1 MSAQKANHKHT
12 NRLIHETSP
21 YLLQHAHNPVDWYP
35 WGEEALAKAKT
46 EDKPILLSIGY
57 SACHWCHVMER
68 ESFEN
73 EEIAALMNKNFVC
86 IKVDR
91 EERPDLDSLYMT
103 AVQAMTGHGGWPM
116 TVFLMPDG
124 SPFYGG
130 TYFPPT
136 DRMGMPGFGRVL
148 LAVADAYRNRRKD
161 IANNAAQ
168 LRDMLRSEPLAR
180 AGRETLTPALLEQ
193 AFHIQAQNFDPEYGG
208 FGSAPKFPQPMNLEF
223 LLRIWHR
230 LGWNQALAMAERTL
244 EKMARGGLYDQLGGG
259 FHRYST
265 DRPWL
270 VPHFEKM
277 LYDNALLA
285 RVYLHA
291 YQATG
296 KALYRRICEETLDY
310 VRREM
315 TAPEG
320 GFYSTQDAD
329 SEGEEGKFFVW
340 TPEEVTALLGPED
353 GRLFSAYYGLTPE
366 GNFEGKNILHVPKD
380 EDVVAHLEGV
390 TVERLRQA
398 VVRGRRIL
406 FDAREGRVHPARDD
420 KILTGWNGLMLA
432 AFAEAASVL
441 ARDDYRQTAE
451 RAANFLLMMLRRPE
465 DDRLLRTYKEGRVK
479 LPGYLEDYAALA
491 DALIVL
497 HEATAE
503 LRWLAEARALA
514 DAMLALFWDE
524 ANGGFYDTG
533 KDHEELVARPRDYFD
548 NATPAGNSLAVDV
561 LLRLATLYDESEYR
575 RRAVAMLERLSAPMA
590 NYPGGFGHLLGAL
603 DFHLS
608 QPKEIVIVGPPSD
621 PATRALRLE
630 VARRYLPNKVVITA
644 DPAALDGFAE
654 NPLLEGKTLVRGRP
668 AAYVCQNYECRQ
680 PVTEPEELARQ
691 L

>member
-1 MSAQKANHKHT
+1 MSEQKTNHEHT

-21 YLLQHAHNPVDWYP
+21 YLLQHAHNPVDWYA
-35 WGEEALAKAKT
+35 WGEEALAKSRA

-73 EEIAALMNKNFVC
+73 EAIATLMNKNFVC

-91 EERPDLDSLYMT
+91 EERPDLDSIYMT
-103 AVQAMTGHGGWPM
+103 AVQSMTGNGGWPM

-130 TYFPPT
+130 TYYPPT

-148 LAVADAYRNRRKD
+148 MAVADAYRNRRKD
-161 IANNAAQ
+161 VTSSAGQ
-168 LRDMLRSEPLAR
+168 LREMLRAEPLAR
-180 AGRETLTPALLEQ
+180 AGREALTPALLEQ
-193 AFHIQAQNFDPEYGG
+193 AFHTQAQNFDPEHGG

-223 LLRIWHR
+223 LLRTWRR
-230 LGWNQALAMAERTL
+230 LGWSQALVMTERTL
-244 EKMARGGLYDQLGGG
+244 EKMARGGMYDQVGGG

-265 DRPWL
+265 DRIWL

-296 KALYRRICEETLDY
+296 NALYRRISEETLDY

-315 TAPEG
+315 TAPDS

-340 TPEEVTALLGPED
+340 TPEEITGLLGSED
-353 GRLFSAYYGLTPE
+353 GRLFSAYYGVTPE

-380 EDVVAHLEGV
+380 EDVVAYLEGV
-390 TVERLRQA
+390 SVERLRQA
-398 VVRGRRIL
+398 VERGRRIL
-406 FDAREGRVHPARDD
+406 FAAREERVHPGRDN
-420 KILTGWNGLMLA
+420 KILTGWNGLTLA
-432 AFAEAASVL
+432 AFAEAAL
-441 ARDDYRQTAE
+441 ALGRDDYRQTAA
-451 RAANFLLMMLRRPE
+451 RAASFLLTTLRRPE
-465 DDRLLRTYKEGRVK
+465 DGRLLRTYKEGRVK
-479 LPGYLEDYAALA
+479 LLGYLEDYAALA
-491 DALIVL
+491 DALILL
-497 HEATAE
+497 HQATAE

-524 ANGGFYDTG
+524 ENGGFYDTG
-533 KDHEELVARPRDYFD
+533 KDHEELVARPRDFFD

-561 LLRLATLYDESEYR
+561 LLRLAVLYGEPEYR

-608 QPKEIVIVGPPSD
+608 RPKEIVVVGPASD
-621 PATRALRLE
+621 PATLALRAE
-630 VARRYLPNKVVITA
+630 VARRYIPNKVFIAA
-644 DPAALDGFAE
+644 DSSAPDGFAQ
-654 NPLLEGKTLVRGRP
+654 NPLLEGKTLVKGRP
-668 AAYVCQNYECRQ
+668 AAYVCQNYECQ
-680 PVTEPEELARQ
+680 LPVTEPEELARQ